1 MNIRILVAEDNEILR
16 EDLCQQLNNQPDFSV
31 TGEAPSGARAVELA
45 LAEDFDVIL
54 LDIEME
60 SIQAGIDA
68 AARIHPQ
75 RPQARIIYLTAHDN
89 DDMIL
94 TAMATG
100 AVDYFVKGSDNE
112 LLFRHIRMAYAGT
125 PIMSAHTQEVMLRE
139 YSRLRRNETSLL
151 YFVNTLASLTPT
163 ERELIRYLLQGLNA
177 RQISE
182 IRSSAWIPSRG
193 RFTASGKNSA
203 APVPRRSWP
212 ISGTWGWNI
221 CSGNGVLQF
230 LHLWFHLSIETS

>member
-1 MNIRILVAEDNEILR
+1 MNIRILVAEDNDILR
-16 EDLCQQLNNQPDFSV
+16 EDLCQQLNAQPDFTV
-31 TGEAPSGARAVELA
+31 AGEAATGARAVELA
-45 LAEDFDVIL
+45 LAEEFDVIL

-60 SIQAGIDA
+60 TIQAGIDA
-68 AARIHPQ
+68 AACIHPQ
-75 RPQARIIYLTAHDN
+75 KPQAQIIYLTAHDN

-125 PIMSAHTQEVMLRE
+125 PIMSAHTQEIMLRE

-182 IRSSAWIPSRG
+182 IRVVGLDTVKGQIHRIREKFG
-193 RFTASGKNSA
+193 CTRTREIVTHIRDLG
-203 APVPRRSWP
+203 
-212 ISGTWGWNI
+212 
-221 CSGNGVLQF
+221 LE
-230 LHLWFHLSIETS
+230 HLSR

>member
-1 MNIRILVAEDNEILR
+1 MSIRIIAAEDNDVLR
-16 EDLCQQLNNQPDFSV
+16 EDLCQALSRQPDFEV
-31 TGEAPSGARAVELA
+31 VGAAASGARAVELA
-45 LAEDFDVIL
+45 LAEEFDVIL

-60 SIQAGIDA
+60 SVQAGIDA

-75 RPQARIIYLTAHDN
+75 KPEVKIIYLTAHDN

-112 LLFRHIRMAYAGT
+112 SLFRHIRMAYEGN
-125 PIMSAHTQEVMLRE
+125 PIMSGHTQEVMLRE
-139 YSRLRRNETSLL
+139 YSRLRHNEMSLL

-163 ERELIRYLLQGLNA
+163 ERELVRYLLQGLNA

-182 IRSSAWIPSRG
+182 VRVVGLDTVKTQIHSIREKFGCG
-193 RFTASGKNSA
+193 RTKEI
-203 APVPRRSWP
+203 VTRIRD
-212 ISGTWGWNI
+212 
-221 CSGNGVLQF
+221 LR
-230 LHLWFHLSIETS
+230 LEHLFR

>member
-1 MNIRILVAEDNEILR
+1 MSIRILVAEDNDILR
-16 EDLCQQLNNQPDFSV
+16 EDLCQQLNSQPDFTV
-31 TGEAPSGARAVELA
+31 EGEAATGAQAVELA
-45 LAEDFDVIL
+45 LAGDFDVIL

-75 RPQARIIYLTAHDN
+75 KPQARIIYLTAHDN

-112 LLFRHIRMAYAGT
+112 LLYRHIRMAYAGT

-182 IRSSAWIPSRG
+182 IRVVGQDTVKGQIHRIRKKFGCTRTKEIVAHIRDLG
-193 RFTASGKNSA
+193 
-203 APVPRRSWP
+203 
-212 ISGTWGWNI
+212 
-221 CSGNGVLQF
+221 LE
-230 LHLWFHLSIETS
+230 HLFR

>member
-1 MNIRILVAEDNEILR
+1 MSIRILVAEDNDILR
-16 EDLCQQLNNQPDFSV
+16 EDLCQQLNSQPDFTV
-31 TGEAPSGARAVELA
+31 EGEAATGAQAVELA
-45 LAEDFDVIL
+45 LAGDFDVIL

-75 RPQARIIYLTAHDN
+75 KPQARIIYLTAHDS

-112 LLFRHIRMAYAGT
+112 LLYRHIRMAYAGT
-125 PIMSAHTQEVMLRE
+125 PIMSAHTQEFMLRE
-139 YSRLRRNETSLL
+139 YSRRNETSLL

-182 IRSSAWIPSRG
+182 IRVVGQDTVKGQIHRIREKFGCTRTKEIVAHIRDLG
-193 RFTASGKNSA
+193 
-203 APVPRRSWP
+203 
-212 ISGTWGWNI
+212 
-221 CSGNGVLQF
+221 LE
-230 LHLWFHLSIETS
+230 HLFR

>member
-1 MNIRILVAEDNEILR
+1 MNIRILVAEYNEILR
-16 EDLCQQLNNQPDFSV
+16 EDLCQQLNSQPDFSV

-60 SIQAGIDA
+60 NIQAGIDA

-182 IRSSAWIPSRG
+182 IRVVGLDTVKGQIHRIREKFGCTRTKEIVAHIRDLG
-193 RFTASGKNSA
+193 
-203 APVPRRSWP
+203 
-212 ISGTWGWNI
+212 
-221 CSGNGVLQF
+221 LE
-230 LHLWFHLSIETS
+230 HLFR

>member
-1 MNIRILVAEDNEILR
+1 
-16 EDLCQQLNNQPDFSV
+16 
-31 TGEAPSGARAVELA
+31 
-45 LAEDFDVIL
+45 
-54 LDIEME
+54 
-60 SIQAGIDA
+60 
-68 AARIHPQ
+68 
-75 RPQARIIYLTAHDN
+75 
-89 DDMIL
+89 MIL

-112 LLFRHIRMAYAGT
+112 LLYRHIRMAYAGT

-182 IRSSAWIPSRG
+182 IRVVGQDTVKGQIHRIREKFGCTRTKEIVAHIRDLG
-193 RFTASGKNSA
+193 
-203 APVPRRSWP
+203 
-212 ISGTWGWNI
+212 
-221 CSGNGVLQF
+221 LE
-230 LHLWFHLSIETS
+230 HLFR